1 MNLFTKK
8 TLKGE
13 KYMDKPKLWTKDFIN
28 ITTISFFIFLAFY
41 ILLTALPIQLTK
53 EFGGGADQ
61 AGLLLTLFL
70 IAAIVIRPF
79 AGKWVSGGSQK
90 KILIYS
96 SAAFFIATLFYPFI
110 TNIWA
115 LFILRILH
123 GFTFGVITTVKGTI
137 CAEIIPGSR
146 RGEGLSWFSLAMG
159 LAMVIGPV
167 IGLNLAN
174 IGAYKMAYILCIVI
188 SVVNIFLSMVIHVPE
203 QEKKENKTGKRF
215 DFNDL
220 IDKKAAPFALVV
232 FILACA
238 YSGIASFLA
247 LYAQEI
253 NLVKAASTF
262 FILYAGLMFVFRPF
276 TGSWADRYGAN
287 KIVYPCVVLFAIGM
301 VMLSLPQTAVI
312 MILAGA
318 IIGIGYGSVTPILQT
333 QVISSVEKHRVG
345 IANSLFFNS
354 MDLGM
359 AVGALVLGIS
369 AKTFGYGSVFIC
381 GIVLIIVG
389 GIAYFALASGKKKE
403 PRYAVGLKSVHEV
416 ENK

>member
-1 MNLFTKK
+1 
-8 TLKGE
+8 
-13 KYMDKPKLWTKDFIN
+13 MDKPKLWTKDFIN

-79 AGKWVSGGSQK
+79 AGKWVSTGSQK

-96 SAAFFIATLFYPFI
+96 AVAFFIGTLFYPFV

-115 LFILRILH
+115 LYALRILH
-123 GFTFGVITTVKGTI
+123 GFTFGIITTVKGTI
-137 CAEIIPGSR
+137 SAEVIPDSR

-174 IGAYKMAYILCIVI
+174 IGSYTTAYVLCIVV
-188 SVVNIFLSMVIHVPE
+188 SAVNIFLSIVIHVPE
-203 QEKKENKTGKRF
+203 QEQPEVTSKTKKRF
-215 DFNDL
+215 ELNDL
-220 IDKKAAPFALVV
+220 VDKKAAPFALVI
-232 FILACA
+232 FILAFA

-262 FILYAGLMFVFRPF
+262 FVVYAGLMFVFRPF
-276 TGSWADRYGAN
+276 VGVWADRYGAS
-287 KIVYPCVVLFAIGM
+287 KIVYPCIVLFAIGM

-312 MILAGA
+312 MIAAGA
-318 IIGIGYGSVTPILQT
+318 LVGIGYGSVTPILQT
-333 QVISSVEKHRVG
+333 QIISSVDKHRVG

-359 AVGALVLGIS
+359 AIGAFVLGIAANS
-369 AKTFGYGSVFIC
+369 FGFSSIYIS
-381 GIVLIIVG
+381 GIVLVVVG
-389 GIAYFALASGKKKE
+389 GFAYFALASRKKKE
-403 PRYAVGLKSVHEV
+403 NRQAAEAMSK
-416 ENK
+416 

>member
-1 MNLFTKK
+1 
-8 TLKGE
+8 
-13 KYMDKPKLWTKDFIN
+13 MDKPKLWTKDFIN

-41 ILLTALPIQLTK
+41 ILLTALPLQLTK
-53 EFGGGADQ
+53 KFGGGADQ

-79 AGKWVSGGSQK
+79 AGKWVSTGSQK
-90 KILIYS
+90 KILVS
-96 SAAFFIATLFYPFI
+96 SATAFFIGTLFYPFV
-110 TNIWA
+110 TNIWE
-115 LFILRILH
+115 LFILRIIH
-123 GFTFGVITTVKGTI
+123 GITFGVITTVKGTI
-137 CAEIIPGSR
+137 CAEIIPGAR

-174 IGAYKMAYILCIVI
+174 IGAYNTAYMLCIVI
-188 SVVNIFLSMVIHVPE
+188 SVVNIFLSMVIHVPA
-203 QEKKENKTGKRF
+203 QEKRKHTPKVGKRF
-215 DFNDL
+215 DLNDL
-220 IDKKAAPFALVV
+220 IDKKAAPYALEV
-232 FILACA
+232 FVLACA

-276 TGSWADRYGAN
+276 TGVWADRYGAN
-287 KIVYPCVVLFAIGM
+287 KIVYPCIILFAIGM
-301 VMLSLPQTAVI
+301 VLLSLPQTAII
-312 MILAGA
+312 MIMAGA

-359 AVGALVLGIS
+359 AVGAFVLGIV

-381 GIVLIIVG
+381 GIALIIVG
-389 GIAYFALASGKKKE
+389 GIAYFALAGGKKKD
-403 PRYAVGLKSVHEV
+403 PRHAVGLKTLHNI